1 MVLSAIAPDTIVA
14 DVAQNT
20 VWKIMN
26 TPIGSPL
33 NMPSASASDFGLKKP
48 AVPIKALLPPNISAN
63 PMIKKKIEPSTK
75 SIMFFIRMF
84 PEFFALVNP
93 VSTMANPACIKYTR
107 KAPTMV
113 HTILSNTC
121 VFSIISSSSFPS
133 YLFPSAD
140 LLKRWLSDFLKCLF
154 AVLTCPDPHCI
165 FDIVNENFSIAVVS
179 G

>member
-1 MVLSAIAPDTIVA
+1 MNLVLSAIAPDTIVA

-75 SIMFFIRMF
+75 SIIFFIRMF

-140 LLKRWLSDFLKCLF
+140 LLKRS
-154 AVLTCPDPHCI
+154 
-165 FDIVNENFSIAVVS
+165 S
-179 G
+179 